1 MPRVAELTGI
11 VPIRRKVSALPPVSA
26 SGNPR
31 PLEEL
36 GAERADQRP
45 VVLRKWDLES
55 EGGAYLGCH
64 DRPGPVVCSV
74 LLRIALP
81 LLSALAALMALGQ
94 TSVIPVGGIAS
105 ASLQQPDSTYGT
117 RSVVM
122 VVGQPFT
129 QAVRVVTKKTPANSY
144 NIQLNL
150 PTATAVAK
158 DDVLH
163 AIFWLHRVAPAGGEA
178 LSEFVFEQASSPYT
192 QSATR
197 TEIEGDGQW
206 VKFNVAFQAV
216 AAYAAGAA
224 QVNFRLGY
232 APQTIE
238 IGGFTLTN
246 YAKTRT
252 LASLPND
259 ITYPGRS
266 PDAAWR
272 APAAARIEQFRKADL
287 TVQIRDTEGY
297 PVPDA
302 QVAVRMK
309 RHAFGFGS
317 AIDGGRLL
325 GKFGTASDRLKYQ
338 GVITN
343 WFNKSVLENDL
354 KWPQWEA
361 SAPNGPGTATNAVKW
376 LRDRGIAVRGHN
388 LIWPGTGESYFMPVD
403 VPKLFNNPAA
413 LRTRI
418 DQHFTNI
425 LSATRGLCA
434 EWDVINEPYV
444 NHAVMDV
451 LGQGEMIRWYQMAR
465 SLDPAAALYLNEYG
479 NLELAGLGAAQTD
492 DFYDKLRYLQTNGAP
507 IAGAGFQSHFQ
518 GFLPSPPQLVAQLDR
533 FGALGLALE
542 ATEFD
547 VDLTDETTQADYL
560 RDFMTALFSQ
570 PQVNGIIM
578 WGFWAGQHWRPN
590 AALFRQDW
598 SVKPNGLAWSNLV
611 FKEWWTTTNAVADTN
626 GLVSLRGFKG
636 DYDLTVIR
644 TGSTNRSTVTLN
656 DAMVLTSTLPVQP
669 PTATVALSDG
679 GRLTLTW
686 PAASAGYRVEVTDS
700 LRPPLIWQ
708 PITES
713 PVLLDG
719 AWWLM
724 LTVPSGEHFYRL
736 ARP

>member
-1 MPRVAELTGI
+1 
-11 VPIRRKVSALPPVSA
+11 
-26 SGNPR
+26 
-31 PLEEL
+31 
-36 GAERADQRP
+36 
-45 VVLRKWDLES
+45 
-55 EGGAYLGCH
+55 
-64 DRPGPVVCSV
+64 
-74 LLRIALP
+74 
-81 LLSALAALMALGQ
+81 MAVGQ
-94 TSVIPVGGIAS
+94 TSMVPANGIVA
-105 ASLQQPDSTYGT
+105 ATLQQPDSTYAT
-117 RSVVM
+117 RSVVT
-122 VVGQPFT
+122 VTGQLFA
-129 QAVRVVTKKTPANSY
+129 QAVRVVTKKTPPNTY

-150 PTATAVAK
+150 PTSAAVAK

-163 AIFWLHRVAPAGGEA
+163 AIFWLHRIAPTNGEA
-178 LSEFVFEQASSPYT
+178 LTEFVFEQASSPYT
-192 QSATR
+192 QSVTR
-197 TEIEGDGQW
+197 TQIEGDGQW

-216 AAYAAGAA
+216 AAFAAGAA

-259 ITYPGRS
+259 VTYPGRS

-272 APAAARIEQFRKADL
+272 APAAARIEQFRKADIL
-287 TVQIRDTEGY
+287 VQVRDTEGY
-297 PVPDA
+297 PVPGA
-302 QVAVRMK
+302 LVSVQMK

-325 GKFGTASDRLKYQ
+325 GKFGTTSDRLKYQ

-361 SAPNGPGTATNAVKW
+361 GAPNGPGTATNALRW
-376 LRDRGIAVRGHN
+376 LLDRGVTVRGHN
-388 LIWPGTGESYFMPVD
+388 LIWPGTNESYFLPAD
-403 VPKLFNNPAA
+403 VPNLFSNPAA

-418 DQHFTNI
+418 DKHFTNI
-425 LSATRGLCA
+425 LSATKGQCV
-434 EWDVINEPYV
+434 EWDVINEPYI

-451 LGQGEMIRWYQMAR
+451 LGLSEMTRWYQMAHT
-465 SLDPAAALYLNEYG
+465 LDPTAVLYLNEYG

-492 DFYDKLRYLQTNGAP
+492 DFYNKLRYLQTNGAP

-518 GFLPSPPQLVAQLDR
+518 GFLPSPPQLIAQLDR
-533 FGALGLALE
+533 FGTLGLMLE

-547 VDLTDETTQADYL
+547 VDLTDEATQADYL

-598 SVKPNGLAWSNLV
+598 SLKPNGLAWSNLV

-626 GLVSLRGFKG
+626 GFVAVRGFKG
-636 DYDLTVIR
+636 EYEVAVTLP
-644 TGSTNRSTVTLN
+644 GSTNRSALSLTEAQTVTT
-656 DAMVLTSTLPVQP
+656 VVPVQS
-669 PTATVALSDG
+669 PTASAAFSGT
-679 GRLTLTW
+679 GRLTVTW
-686 PAASAGYRVEVTDS
+686 PAVSAGYRVEAVSS
-700 LRPPLIWQ
+700 LDPPLRWQ
-708 PITES
+708 PVAES
-713 PVLLDG
+713 PTLVDG
-719 AWWLM
+719 HWQ
-724 LTVPSGEHFYRL
+724 LTLSEPSGEHYYRL
-736 ARP
+736 NRSGN